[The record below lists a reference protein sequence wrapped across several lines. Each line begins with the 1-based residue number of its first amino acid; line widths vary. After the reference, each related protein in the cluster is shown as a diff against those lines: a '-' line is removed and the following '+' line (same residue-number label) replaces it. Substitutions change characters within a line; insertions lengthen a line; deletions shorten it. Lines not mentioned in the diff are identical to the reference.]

1 MALPV
6 HHELPVHLTR
16 EGNPSDGLIV
26 VVRINAT
33 KGDHAAFRVTA
44 QESEQTNLLT
54 RKEIQPFSTRLRCYL
69 KCH

>member
-1 MALPV
+1 MDLPV
-6 HHELPVHLTR
+6 HCELPVHLTS
-16 EGNPSDGLIV
+16 EGNPSDGLII

-33 KGDHAAFRVTA
+33 KGDHAAFRVTT

-54 RKEIQPFSTRLRCYL
+54 CKETQSFLKKLRCYL